1 MGQWHTRQE
10 LYDIAWAEPV
20 SKVARRYGISDV
32 AFRKICSRVQI
43 PIPERGY
50 WAKLRFGKEVK
61 RTPLPPREPGMSEK
75 VHVGPL
81 RHSWYRRDE
90 DPSEPFKEGE
100 PPEFPDDI
108 GELALSVRGRAGNPR
123 VPRLERRKHPVVARL
138 LEEDEQRR
146 VALADRARHTYGLR
160 QPRFGSPSDRRGLRI
175 ANALFLTLERLG
187 AKPDVRDRGE
197 LELGATVGGTW
208 VPISIDLVSKDKTRG
223 RVSSKPL
230 VRVSVPVRG
239 IPGCET
245 GVWSESRQSIER
257 QIGEIAAGIIVAGE
271 LLYREHQTKWY
282 EQWLESKRRLEEFE
296 RERHLEEERRERE
309 RQRAEQHARV
319 DQLLAEVEQ
328 FRRAAD
334 IRAYVNAA
342 RHANRESSV
351 PVPDDTFEAWAVWA
365 IEAADRIDPVLSGL
379 YAGLQRKDAESGG

>member
-10 LYDIAWAEPV
+10 LYDIVWTEPV
-20 SKVARRYGISDV
+20 SKVARGYGISDV
-32 AFRKICSRVQI
+32 AFRKTCDRVQV
-43 PIPERGY
+43 PVPERGY
-50 WAKLRFGKEVK
+50 WAKLRFGKEVR
-61 RTPLPPREPGMSEK
+61 RTPLLPRGPGMSDK
-75 VHVGPL
+75 VYVGSF
-81 RHSWYRRDE
+81 RNRWYGRGE
-90 DPSEPFKEGE
+90 DRPEPFKDGE
-100 PPEFPDDI
+100 PPAFPDDI
-108 GELALSVRGRAGNPR
+108 GELALAVRGRAGNPR
-123 VPRLERRKHPVVARL
+123 VPLLARRKHPVIARL
-138 LEEDEQRR
+138 LEEDERR
-146 VALADRARHTYGLR
+146 RTALADRNQYAYGPR
-160 QPRFGSPSDRRGLRI
+160 QPRFGPGDQRRLRI
-175 ANALFLTLERLG
+175 ANALFLVLERLG
-187 AKPDVRDRGE
+187 VKPDARGHGE
-197 LELGATVGGTW
+197 LELGAVVGSTW
-208 VPISIDLVSKDKTRG
+208 VPISIHVVAKAKTRE

-230 VRVSVPVRG
+230 LRVGVPIRG

-319 DQLLAEVEQ
+319 DQLLAEAEQ

-351 PVPDDTFEAWAVWA
+351 PVPDDTFEAWAAWA

-379 YAGLQRKDAESGG
+379 YAGFQRKDAEDGG